1 MTAAVILAGI
11 GARIRPAGTREA
23 ARQALIACRVVAP
36 EPLASRV
43 TPHGHRCAAGVRARR
58 TRCACGRGVSSSVQR
73 MSLPAIVRI
82 RRAKPIAIA
91 LSAAVIIVASASASI
106 AVPDSTRSP
115 VGTGQWVE
123 QIGTYDS
130 LVSPDYDGLVPI
142 SAASSG
148 ATLGLGTFDQLDG
161 EMVLVGGVIYR
172 VGTDGVPAKVP
183 ASLTTP
189 FFEGIR
195 FQPELS
201 GPVAP
206 GTACANLVAAVNA
219 LSGSDSGIVAVR
231 LRGTFTDLVT
241 RSVPAQRPPFAPLS
255 QVVAGQTVFPLGQRK
270 AVLVGFRTAPDLAG
284 TGAPGLHLHGLTA
297 DRSAGGHVL
306 SCVAGSDVQLS
317 VQRAEGVRIH
327 AE

>member
-1 MTAAVILAGI
+1 MTVPTIM
-11 GARIRPAGTREA
+11 RIRS
-23 ARQALIACRVVAP
+23 ARPVA
-36 EPLASRV
+36 V
-43 TPHGHRCAAGVRARR
+43 
-58 TRCACGRGVSSSVQR
+58 
-73 MSLPAIVRI
+73 
-82 RRAKPIAIA
+82 A
-91 LSAAVIIVASASASI
+91 LSAAVIIVVSASATI
-106 AVPDSTRSP
+106 AVPDSTSSQ
-115 VGTGQWVE
+115 GGAGQWVE

-130 LVSPDYDGLVPI
+130 LVSPDYDGLTPI

-172 VGTDGVPAKVP
+172 VGTDGIPVTVP
-183 ASLTTP
+183 SSRTTP

-195 FQPELS
+195 FTPEVS

-206 GTACANLVAAVNA
+206 GTTCANLLAAVNA
-219 LSGSDSGIVAVR
+219 LASSDSGIVAVR
-231 LRGTFTDLVT
+231 VRGTFTDLVT
-241 RSVPAQRPPFAPLS
+241 RSVPAQRPPYAPLA
-255 QVVAGQTVFPLGQRK
+255 QIVAGQTVFQLGQRT

-317 VQRAEGVRIH
+317 VQRADGVRIR
-327 AE
+327 AA

>member
-1 MTAAVILAGI
+1 
-11 GARIRPAGTREA
+11 
-23 ARQALIACRVVAP
+23 
-36 EPLASRV
+36 
-43 TPHGHRCAAGVRARR
+43 
-58 TRCACGRGVSSSVQR
+58 
-73 MSLPAIVRI
+73 MSLTRISRI
-82 RRAKPIAIA
+82 RRAKPIAVA
-91 LSAAVIIVASASASI
+91 LSAAVICVASASASV
-106 AVPDSTRSP
+106 AAPDPS
-115 VGTGQWVE
+115 GAQAAAGQWVE

-130 LVSPDYDGLVPI
+130 LVSPDYDGMVPI

-148 ATLGLGTFDQLDG
+148 TTLGLGTFDQLDG
-161 EMVLVGGVIYR
+161 EMVVLGGVLYR
-172 VGTDGVPAKVP
+172 VGTDGVPVKVP

-195 FQPELS
+195 FQPERS

-206 GTACANLVAAVNA
+206 GTTCANLAAAVNA

-231 LRGTFTDLVT
+231 VRGTFADLVT

-255 QVVAGQTVFPLGQRK
+255 QVVAAQTVFPLGQRR

-327 AE
+327 AG